1 MLMISLKTWYLEGNF
16 MEHLLK
22 HMKLDNMMTREDHDL
37 SPTAHQG
44 DTKKMSFKAMSVDFR
59 ENE

>member
-1 MLMISLKTWYLEGNF
+1 MLMISLKTCYLEGNF

-22 HMKLDNMMTREDHDL
+22 HMKLDDVMTREDHNP

-44 DTKKMSFKAMSVDFR
+44 DPKKMSFKAMSLDFR